1 MKKLTLLLTL
11 SLFCVSIFAQT
22 PIVQKQFKGDIIENQ
37 KVIKGT
43 EWTSPT
49 TVYREDIKES
59 WFSFTSAL
67 DYYLGGTMQ
76 YYTNLIFPD
85 TQLVR
90 VATDGAVSSVRWHS
104 MGMALDPRSEIFKF
118 FQDEQT
124 LRRQPYKV
132 DSIAFRY
139 LYEKYNDA
147 ALKDEIVI
155 QVYNADKVDR
165 YSWTSS
171 QEPWATVEFDSVTLN
186 GLDYSQEIRY
196 ELSYDDTANWSG
208 GAYKWLQFPV
218 NMNVEKA
225 EQPAIAVTFRFE
237 PAYSYQLGDTL
248 YGSDA
253 YEPYKKHNNF
263 WHQMFYDMD
272 GTQLEDYNNGLIM
285 NYEIRYAPILGPSF
299 GYRYL
304 PGNAFSV
311 SYYPYMIFKV
321 TYDADWVDAIS
332 EENVSFKVGEVY
344 PNPSVGESK
353 VTVKLEN
360 AANVSVDLINPL
372 GKTISAIE
380 SGRLHAGEHHL
391 ELNTN
396 NLDAG
401 VYFVKVNV
409 GDYSSTQ
416 RLLVQ

>member
-1 MKKLTLLLTL
+1 
-11 SLFCVSIFAQT
+11 
-22 PIVQKQFKGDIIENQ
+22 
-37 KVIKGT
+37 
-43 EWTSPT
+43 
-49 TVYREDIKES
+49 
-59 WFSFTSAL
+59 
-67 DYYLGGTMQ
+67 
-76 YYTNLIFPD
+76 
-85 TQLVR
+85 
-90 VATDGAVSSVRWHS
+90 
-104 MGMALDPRSEIFKF
+104 
-118 FQDEQT
+118 
-124 LRRQPYKV
+124 
-132 DSIAFRY
+132 
-139 LYEKYNDA
+139 
-147 ALKDEIVI
+147 
-155 QVYNADKVDR
+155 
-165 YSWTSS
+165 
-171 QEPWATVEFDSVTLN
+171 
-186 GLDYSQEIRY
+186 
-196 ELSYDDTANWSG
+196 
-208 GAYKWLQFPV
+208 
-218 NMNVEKA
+218 
-225 EQPAIAVTFRFE
+225 
-237 PAYSYQLGDTL
+237 
-248 YGSDA
+248 
-253 YEPYKKHNNF
+253 
-263 WHQMFYDMD
+263 MD

>member
-186 GLDYSQEIRY
+186 GLDYSQE
-196 ELSYDDTANWSG
+196 
-208 GAYKWLQFPV
+208 
-218 NMNVEKA
+218 
-225 EQPAIAVTFRFE
+225 
-237 PAYSYQLGDTL
+237 
-248 YGSDA
+248 
-253 YEPYKKHNNF
+253 
-263 WHQMFYDMD
+263 
-272 GTQLEDYNNGLIM
+272 
-285 NYEIRYAPILGPSF
+285 
-299 GYRYL
+299 
-304 PGNAFSV
+304 
-311 SYYPYMIFKV
+311 
-321 TYDADWVDAIS
+321 
-332 EENVSFKVGEVY
+332 
-344 PNPSVGESK
+344 
-353 VTVKLEN
+353 
-360 AANVSVDLINPL
+360 
-372 GKTISAIE
+372 
-380 SGRLHAGEHHL
+380 
-391 ELNTN
+391 
-396 NLDAG
+396 
-401 VYFVKVNV
+401 
-409 GDYSSTQ
+409 
-416 RLLVQ
+416 